1 MIKRSW
7 SKSTLGLVT
16 VCIAG
21 LVIAP
26 SALGAV
32 TFAPAAS
39 LGVGATPYA
48 VAVGDFNGDGK
59 RDLAT
64 ANNGSANVSVLLG
77 DGNGTFGA
85 ASNFPLAPGSHPDAL
100 AVGDFNGD
108 GKPDLV
114 TANAVSHDVSVLLG
128 DGTGGFGPAASFG
141 VGTMPSSVVVGD
153 FNGDGEP
160 DLATANFADVSILL
174 NNGSGGFGP
183 AHSFP
188 VGFPASVA

>member
-114 TANAVSHDVSVLLG
+114 TANAVSHDVSVL
-128 DGTGGFGPAASFG
+128 S
-141 VGTMPSSVVVGD
+141 
-153 FNGDGEP
+153 
-160 DLATANFADVSILL
+160 ATAPAVSGRRPRS
-174 NNGSGGFGP
+174 GSGRCRP
-183 AHSFP
+183 PWWWVTSTAT
-188 VGFPASVA
+188 ASRISQQPISRTCQFC